1 MLLIIDN
8 QSTFI
13 KQFRNN
19 WLEDHDIPYRVFD
32 HNQPLW
38 LDQPETVQ
46 GIILSGGK
54 GNPYEPLNLTTNF
67 VALMNYDVPI
77 IGFCLGHEILAV
89 AHGGRVRRLEEYQNH
104 RENVTISDLSD
115 PIFNGITEKEI
126 LLREKHWFHVHKL
139 PDSFI
144 ALGSSKVCPYEIVRH
159 RDKPI
164 YGFQAHPEV
173 SGTQGMKIMANFIK
187 MCKIEVT

>member
-8 QSTFI
+8 QSLFI

-38 LDQPETVQ
+38 LDHPEQVQ

-67 VALMNYDVPI
+67 IALMNYDVPV

-89 AHGGRVRRLEEYQNH
+89 AHGGRVRRLDEYQNH
-104 RENVTISDLSD
+104 REKVTISDLSD
-115 PIFNGITEKEI
+115 PIFEGITESEI
-126 LLREKHWFHVHKL
+126 LLREKHRFHVHRL
-139 PDSFI
+139 PESFR
-144 ALGSSKVCPYEIVRH
+144 ALGSSQVCPYEIIRH
-159 RDKPI
+159 REKPI

-173 SGTQGMKIMANFIK
+173 SGASGLRIMLNFIR
-187 MCKIEVT
+187 MCGIDVT